1 MTPEEAFYC
10 TIIYHATHCTEG
22 NELLHA
28 ICKCIVDDAK
38 NLEKTNLSFD
48 EAMKS
53 ICESAPFKIAVEAS
67 KPIEK
72 KTDDFTEKNGLKV
85 LPEELAI

>member
-10 TIIYHATHCTEG
+10 TILYHATHCTKG

-38 NLEKTNLSFD
+38 NLEKSNLTFD
-48 EAMKS
+48 EAVKS
-53 ICESAPFKIAVEAS
+53 ICDTASTKIAIETVKPVE
-67 KPIEK
+67 EK
-72 KTDDFTEKNGLKV
+72 KERLSEKDGLKV